1 METLVGEL
9 HFELEKSKLYSFKL
23 NIELSNINFSNFNFQ
38 LKIKMGSVSLRYRF
52 VVGLKKWFASIFS
65 WFASAVYWV
74 ESAHSCSV
82 TFFEC
87 HYDTNDYWGTGCG
100 YLKKIIFA
108 SFKNGNICYQ
118 MIEFNFFS
126 NFVQTYC
133 SEVCFFGK
141 STAFR
146 YFPRKF
152 WFFQFWIFFMGA
164 YFFGQLDISPRVLR
178 YFQFSFFGGSLIFR
192 PINCIKTFFPENF
205 DFPNFHFLVGVCS
218 YNLL

>member
-87 HYDTNDYWGTGCG
+87 HYDTNDYWG
-100 YLKKIIFA
+100 YRMWLFKENYFRILQKWKYMLPNDRIQFFA
-108 SFKNGNICYQ
+108 
-118 MIEFNFFS
+118 

-133 SEVCFFGK
+133 SEGCFFGT

-152 WFFQFWIFFMGA
+152 WFFKF
-164 YFFGQLDISPRVLR
+164 
-178 YFQFSFFGGSLIFR
+178 
-192 PINCIKTFFPENF
+192 
-205 DFPNFHFLVGVCS
+205 
-218 YNLL
+218 

>member
-118 MIEFNFFS
+118 MIEFILLRILFKLIVRKYAFS
-126 NFVQTYC
+126 VNQ
-133 SEVCFFGK
+133 
-141 STAFR
+141 R
-146 YFPRKF
+146 L
-152 WFFQFWIFFMGA
+152 
-164 YFFGQLDISPRVLR
+164 LDI
-178 YFQFSFFGGSLIFR
+178 
-192 PINCIKTFFPENF
+192 FPENS
-205 DFPNFHFLVGVCS
+205 DSSNFKFFS
-218 YNLL
+218 WKPTFSAN